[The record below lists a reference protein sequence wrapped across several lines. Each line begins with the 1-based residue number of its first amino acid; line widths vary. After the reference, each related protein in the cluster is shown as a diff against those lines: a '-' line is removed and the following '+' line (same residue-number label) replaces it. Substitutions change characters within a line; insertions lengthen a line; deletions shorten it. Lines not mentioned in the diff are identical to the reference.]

1 MAIMKRLSVV
11 IILSFIYL
19 ITEAQEFIPAM
30 ASGGRQQLKY
40 FIEQE
45 LIYPESALN
54 GGIEGEVCIYYF
66 TDETGKVTK
75 ANVKLKLT
83 PECDQEAL
91 RIFRMIEWE
100 PASQRGIPVKDSGI
114 FHLDYNIKKYNRL
127 CKIRGYT
134 TLLYP
139 FEPKDTSGLVY
150 QYRNLET
157 APHPIFTNN
166 LISLAGYIAANLN
179 YPEAAIKQNLS
190 GIVKVGFIVET
201 HGKISN
207 VKIFNSL
214 GAGCNEEALRIVRM
228 IKWMPGTVN
237 RMAVR
242 TRMSI
247 SINFSLDQHPDGYFS
262 PNIKSSYGE

>member
-1 MAIMKRLSVV
+1 MAIMKSVSVV

-19 ITEAQEFIPAM
+19 ASEAQEFIPTQ

-45 LIYPESALN
+45 LIYPESAMYSGNEGDVCLHYFVDEK
-54 GGIEGEVCIYYF
+54 GDIE
-66 TDETGKVTK
+66 KVDFK
-75 ANVKLKLT
+75 IRLT
-83 PECDQEAL
+83 PECDQEAM

-100 PASQRGIPVKDSGI
+100 PASLRGIPVKDSGTLHI
-114 FHLDYNIKKYNRL
+114 GYNIKKYNRL
-127 CKIRGYT
+127 CKTRGYT
-134 TLLYP
+134 AHLYP

-166 LISLAGYIAANLN
+166 LISLAGYIAANLK
-179 YPEAAIKQNLS
+179 YPETAIKQNVS
-190 GIVKVGFIVET
+190 GVVKVGFIVET
-201 HGKISN
+201 HGKTSN
-207 VKIFNSL
+207 VKIINSL

-242 TRMSI
+242 TRISI
-247 SINFSLDQHPDGYFS
+247 SINFSLDQHPDGNFS

>member
-1 MAIMKRLSVV
+1 MKNGSI
-11 IILSFIYL
+11 IILLCFIYF
-19 ITEAQEFIPAM
+19 ISEAQEFIPAQ

-45 LIYPESALN
+45 LIYPETAIKSSS
-54 GGIEGEVCIYYF
+54 EGEVILF
-66 TDETGKVTK
+66 FSTDEKGKVTHTDFK
-75 ANVKLKLT
+75 IKLT
-83 PECDQEAL
+83 PECDQETK
-91 RIFRMIEWE
+91 RIFNMIEWE
-100 PASQRGIPVKDSGI
+100 PASLRGIPVKDSGT
-114 FHLDYNIKKYNRL
+114 FHMEFNIKKYNRL
-127 CKIRGYT
+127 CKYRGYT
-134 TLLYP
+134 AHLYP
-139 FEPKDTSGLVY
+139 FEPKDTSGTVY

-166 LISLAGYIAANLN
+166 LISLAGYVAANLK
-179 YPEAAIKQNLS
+179 YPEAAVKQNLS
-190 GIVKVGFIVET
+190 GVVKVGFIVET

-207 VKIFNSL
+207 VKIINSL

-247 SINFSLDQHPDGYFS
+247 SINFSLDQNQDGNFT
-262 PNIKSSYGE
+262 PIIKSSYGE